1 MSGLFRRCLMWAALL
16 APAVALPAAA
26 QEAAGLRE
34 RFRPVLAQPGLG
46 GLPVHAQVSVADDVV
61 DCDIRAI
68 VARPH
73 AEVAAL
79 LETPRGWCEFLLL
92 HPNVKACAAE
102 PAADGRRIVLHF
114 GNKHFQPVELS
125 RPLRYE
131 LRVEWRE
138 DGMMT
143 ARLRPEPAKTA
154 DAAGSAL
161 IEVVPLDGGRSGV
174 RVRYREPLGAG
185 ARLLAAG
192 YFATLG
198 RDKIGFSTM
207 GTDAEGRPM
216 FVGGLAGAIE
226 RNVVRH
232 FLAIETV
239 LAAQSAGAAMPLQGR
254 LAHWFDLTERHAR
267 QLHEMDWA
275 EYRDIKLR
283 EFAQSAELQKSIDAQ
298 AAE

>member
-1 MSGLFRRCLMWAALL
+1 
-16 APAVALPAAA
+16 
-26 QEAAGLRE
+26 
-34 RFRPVLAQPGLG
+34 LG
-46 GLPVHAQVSVADDVV
+46 RLPVHAQVSVADDVV
-61 DCDIRAI
+61 DCDILAI

-114 GNKHFQPVELS
+114 GSKHFQPVELS
-125 RPLRYE
+125 RPL
-131 LRVEWRE
+131 
-138 DGMMT
+138 
-143 ARLRPEPAKTA
+143 
-154 DAAGSAL
+154 
-161 IEVVPLDGGRSGV
+161 GV
-174 RVRYREPLGAG
+174 G

-207 GTDAEGRPM
+207 GTDAQGRPM

-239 LAAQSAGAAMPLQGR
+239 LAAQ
-254 LAHWFDLTERHAR
+254 
-267 QLHEMDWA
+267 
-275 EYRDIKLR
+275 
-283 EFAQSAELQKSIDAQ
+283 